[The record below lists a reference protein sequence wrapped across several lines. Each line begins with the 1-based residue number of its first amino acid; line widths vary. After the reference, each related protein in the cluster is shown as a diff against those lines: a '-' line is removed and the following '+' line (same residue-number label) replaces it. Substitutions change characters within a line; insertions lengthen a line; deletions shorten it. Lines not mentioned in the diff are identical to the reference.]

1 MHVAKEH
8 LGPSSILDLRLDGQ
22 SHPCT
27 CGPSPAIT
35 SSPWFTYF
43 KRIEH
48 ISPFLT
54 FSLSVGLCHVFFLLS
69 CWPRSHQSSTSSA
82 LPCAGRKYIELL
94 TLSRIY
100 IYNIYIS
107 LSLSPGALS
116 REVIQ
121 TQVFVVSSHHQC
133 RSILHLECALSLFET
148 TPYKCCQFVVCTVFI
163 AGLCSFLYN
172 TN

>member
-1 MHVAKEH
+1 MLLCMPGPWPEVVTGADQMHVAKEH

-100 IYNIYIS
+100 IYNIYIY
-107 LSLSPGALS
+107 LSLSPPAHF
-116 REVIQ
+116 RV
-121 TQVFVVSSHHQC
+121 
-133 RSILHLECALSLFET
+133 R
-148 TPYKCCQFVVCTVFI
+148 
-163 AGLCSFLYN
+163 
-172 TN
+172 